1 MKILRTL
8 FLAMLVLAASLVVR
22 AQIQTPAPSP
32 ASKIEQVIGLSKV
45 TIDYSRPSARGRA
58 VFGDLVPYGEV
69 WRTGANASTDIT
81 FSDDVMLNGNN
92 VPAGTYALY
101 SIPNEN
107 EWTII
112 IYKNT
117 ELWGSGGY
125 DQADDVVRFTAKAM
139 KVSNKYETFTMAFSD
154 LSDNKSAMLNIMWE
168 NTMVA
173 FKVETNPEPKVMA
186 QIEEQVVNNPDASQ
200 NLLFAAAGY
209 YFDNGKDLEQA
220 HKWVAKANSDSP
232 KFWMVHLQAKIE
244 AKMGKKSEAM
254 ATAKKSMEL
263 AEKAGNMD
271 YVRLNEK
278 LLESM

>member
-8 FLAMLVLAASLVVR
+8 FLAMLVLAASLEVR

-125 DQADDVVRFTAKAM
+125 DQADDVVRFTAKSM

-154 LSDNKSAMLNIMWE
+154 LADNKSAMLNIMWE

-186 QIEEQVVNNPDASQ
+186 QIEEQVMNNPDASQ